1 MSPAHRKGLLEV
13 GFASL
18 CFGLIGLFGKE
29 AFRAGLDI
37 GQLLTI
43 RFGLAAS
50 VLGFFL
56 FVLKRQDLKLP
67 RREFLI
73 SAGLGILG
81 YAIFASLYFVA
92 VEGVSIALA
101 ALLLYTYPFWT
112 ALFNAVLGERLLKE
126 QWLGLVGAAAGLVF
140 LLWGQIEVQSL
151 WAIAAGILSAVT
163 YSLFVIISGRTLRAV
178 SSYGSGFWI
187 MLFATL
193 GLAILHRPDFSAAV
207 AWPASTWGILFAI
220 ALIGTVI
227 PLVLIQAGLQK
238 LTSTETA
245 LLCMLEPVTAALAG
259 MLWLNEALTLRQI
272 VGAALVLGS
281 LWLTQRPKSSTL
293 APPAGSTEA

>member
-1 MSPAHRKGLLEV
+1 MGSAHRKGLFEV

-29 AFRAGLDI
+29 AFRAGLGI

-43 RFGLAAS
+43 RFGLAAL

-56 FVLKRQDLKLP
+56 FVLKRKDLLIP
-67 RREFLI
+67 RKELLI
-73 SAGLGILG
+73 CAGLGILG
-81 YAIFASLYFVA
+81 YTVFASLYFVA

-112 ALFNAVLGERLLKE
+112 ALFNALLGERLHKE
-126 QWLGLVGAAAGLVF
+126 QWVGLAGAAAGLIF
-140 LLWGQIEVQSL
+140 LLWGQIEVQSF
-151 WAIAAGILSAVT
+151 WAISAGILSAIT
-163 YSLFVIISGRTLRAV
+163 YSLFVIISGRTLREV

-187 MLFATL
+187 ILFASL
-193 GLAILHRPDFSAAV
+193 GLAALHRPDFSMAPS
-207 AWPASTWGILFAI
+207 WSISTWGILIAI

-238 LTSTETA
+238 LSSTETA

-259 MLWLNEALTLRQI
+259 MLWLSEALSPRQTL
-272 VGAALVLGS
+272 GAILVLGS
-281 LWLTQRPKSSTL
+281 LWLTQRSKSSTL